1 MERQNTNREK
11 NNSQIIRQTKIH
23 LTWCCRMEHRANL
36 LWIPPDSDYNIKEVS
51 EAAAW
56 THCFS
61 FYFTQIFGHAIIFI
75 LHMHYFSLY
84 LTHIFGRTISLMIY
98 ISYFCMWYLFLCFI
112 LDIWT
117 NYLSFYLYS
126 IFGY

>member
-1 MERQNTNREK
+1 
-11 NNSQIIRQTKIH
+11 
-23 LTWCCRMEHRANL
+23 MEHRANL

-84 LTHIFGRTISLMIY
+84 STHIFGRTIILMIL
-98 ISYFCMWYLFLCFI
+98 ISNFTLFMWMHYLF
-112 LDIWT
+112 
-117 NYLSFYLYS
+117 YL
-126 IFGY
+126 